1 MPERHF
7 DIQWPNGEQQS
18 YYSPS
23 STISNYLIA
32 GQTYPLKKFIHQAEI
47 GLNEASERVRAK
59 YGYACSSA
67 MDQLYQLKKTAAQF
81 DQVLDA
87 LVVVKRIY

>member
-32 GQTYPLKKFIHQAEI
+32 GQTYPLKKFIHTLAPAPWI
-47 GLNEASERVRAK
+47 NSI
-59 YGYACSSA
+59 SS
-67 MDQLYQLKKTAAQF
+67 KK
-81 DQVLDA
+81 LRPN
-87 LVVVKRIY
+87 LIRY